1 MGNTR
6 LNKDSES
13 FDKERWS
20 EHPED
25 GKENQ
30 SMNDLNTCP
39 KCGVPDWVSGG
50 QLWLNNGDIV
60 QRGDQRNRLVLC
72 ESENIDPLFHNIEEI
87 IGTPIEHI
95 IITAVR
101 RAVGS
106 WISPMFPDELKR
118 SLREKK
124 VDPEQLTAA
133 LLQLNRTM
141 GVGRVEL
148 IELRNEG
155 DKDDYVIT
163 RIYRPFS
170 VPVAVGGIVAGWE
183 AFFGVELG
191 YSFEKISPDI
201 YELKNFPS
209 PHPEEMK
216 KRMWSAEYEHRDGG
230 VELERCPSCG
240 GPIALSRYSWDL
252 DDGIII
258 DESNKRRMIMLGP
271 VELDLVFRE
280 LEAELG
286 ATIPRVIVEA
296 QRRFTRNSAQS
307 LFDVT
312 TADEFRTLLAVMG
325 MGYLKDIDVSRKGLI
340 MRLYNAALPLILV
353 GTMQGVFEKAL
364 KQESIVEWEL
374 SPNNDLDINILALA
388 H

>member
-1 MGNTR
+1 M
-6 LNKDSES
+6 S
-13 FDKERWS
+13 
-20 EHPED
+20 
-25 GKENQ
+25 
-30 SMNDLNTCP
+30 DLKACP
-39 KCGVPDWVSGG
+39 KCGVPGWVTGG

-101 RAVGS
+101 RAVRS
-106 WISPMFPDELKR
+106 WISPMFPDELR
-118 SLREKK
+118 ELVREKK
-124 VDPEQLTAA
+124 VDPAPLSTA

-148 IELRNEG
+148 VELRNNG
-155 DKDDYVIT
+155 DEEDFVLT
-163 RIYRPFS
+163 RIYKPFS

-183 AFFGVELG
+183 AFFGIELG
-191 YSFEKISPDI
+191 YSYEKISPDN
-201 YELKNFPS
+201 YELRNFPS

-216 KRMWSAEYEHRDGG
+216 ERMWTAEYKHRDGS
-230 VELERCPSCG
+230 VELERCTSCG
-240 GPIALSRYSWDL
+240 GPTALSRYSWDL
-252 DDGIII
+252 DEGIIV
-258 DESNKRRMIMLGP
+258 DEDTKRRMIMLGP

-280 LEAELG
+280 LEDELG

-296 QRRFTRNSAQS
+296 QRRFTKSSDHS

-312 TADEFRTLLAVMG
+312 TADEFCTLLAVMG
-325 MGYLKDIDVSRKGLI
+325 MGYLKNIDVSRKGLS
-340 MRLYNAALPLILV
+340 MRLDNAALPLISV
-353 GTMQGVFEKAL
+353 GVMQGVFEKAL